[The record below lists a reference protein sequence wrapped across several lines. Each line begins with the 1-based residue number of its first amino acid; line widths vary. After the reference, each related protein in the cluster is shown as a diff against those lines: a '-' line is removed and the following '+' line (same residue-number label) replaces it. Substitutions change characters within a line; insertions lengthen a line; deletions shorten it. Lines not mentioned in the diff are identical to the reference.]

1 MNKLRLNR
9 RDSNPW
15 PHACEAGAPLMYT
28 TTAAW
33 NSAIWLCNCFT
44 LYDFTSYQGNEKRVE
59 VLSYQ
64 PSLIILRL
72 NTSNMQIEGNYIHL
86 PFIES
91 SNLSLFKVH
100 YRASILKEKTIVLR
114 LSEGHT
120 TGNIER
126 EKGQS
131 PAGFKPMAFGSRG
144 LCITAAASLAF

>member
-1 MNKLRLNR
+1 
-9 RDSNPW
+9 
-15 PHACEAGAPLMYT
+15 
-28 TTAAW
+28 
-33 NSAIWLCNCFT
+33 
-44 LYDFTSYQGNEKRVE
+44 
-59 VLSYQ
+59 
-64 PSLIILRL
+64 
-72 NTSNMQIEGNYIHL
+72 MQIEGNYIHL

-144 LCITAAASLAF
+144 LCITAAVNTAFKK